1 MTIRATQDDT
11 IEFVPAPTVDVTI
24 AVHSAARPIQRIV
37 GSILDGTSAP
47 VRVNVVA
54 HNIDPTLIE
63 ANLAGY
69 VRDTR
74 LRLLELRDG
83 IASPAGP
90 MNHGLAAS
98 TAPFI
103 SVAGSDDEFAP
114 GAIDSWLALQ
124 AVASADVV
132 LARIALADGRTDP
145 YPPVRNG
152 RRVRDLDALKDRLS
166 YRSAPLGLINRA
178 QHGDLRFTEGLASGE
193 DLDYTG
199 ALWFT
204 SRSIAYDLA
213 GPPYLIHDDAAD
225 RVTRAPRTVAEDF
238 GFLDAVIRS
247 PWFTGLGKPAR
258 SAVIVK
264 YVRMH
269 VFDAIQARLA
279 NEEVFRQHRTELVAL
294 VERLR
299 LLSPAAF
306 GLLARADVAVLKAL
320 EDVDLDLE
328 RLRSMI
334 VRRQNYR
341 RIDSIITANPL
352 RVLNRQAPL
361 RTLAAGARAMST
373 PRS

>member
-1 MTIRATQDDT
+1 MMARTTPVDSIDSVHTP
-11 IEFVPAPTVDVTI
+11 VVDVTI

-54 HNIDPTLIE
+54 HNIEPTVI
-63 ANLAGY
+63 ADNLGGYAG
-69 VRDTR
+69 DTR
-74 LRLLELRDG
+74 VNLLELRDG

-90 MNHGLAAS
+90 LNHGLSAS
-98 TAPFI
+98 TARFI
-103 SVAGSDDEFAP
+103 AVAGSDDEFAP

-124 AVASADVV
+124 SATSADVV

-152 RRVRDLDALKDRLS
+152 RRMRDLDAVKDRLS
-166 YRSAPLGLINRA
+166 YRSAPLGLIDRVR
-178 QHGDLRFTEGLASGE
+178 HGDLRFTEGLASGE

-204 SRSIAYDLA
+204 SRNIAYDLG

-238 GFLDAVIRS
+238 GFLDAVTES
-247 PWFTGLGKPAR
+247 SWFNGLGTRAR

-269 VFDAIQARLA
+269 VFDAIHARLTSD
-279 NEEVFRQHRTELVAL
+279 ELLRQHKDEIVAL

-306 GLLARADVAVLKAL
+306 GLLARTDVAAIKAL
-320 EDVDLDLE
+320 ERVDIDIDF
-328 RLRSMI
+328 LRSTLQQ
-334 VRRQNYR
+334 RQNYR
-341 RIDSIITANPL
+341 RISSIMTSNPL
-352 RVLNRQAPL
+352 QVLNRQAPL
-361 RTLAAGARAMST
+361 RTLAAGARAMAT
-373 PRS
+373 PIS